1 MTGCLTIDDVARLSR
16 EPIEDL
22 RRTAADLDPSDAGSC
37 RIFANEVARVETVLK
52 QAYKAAALMARRT
65 DTPEQEAEVWQR
77 MQELAG
83 VVIDT
88 LKQLTE
94 VFPNCGTSELYNLAL
109 DYRLAADKRLA
120 NISESIQCHGLPMP
134 DGLFP
139 RMT

>member
-16 EPIEDL
+16 EPIEEL
-22 RRTAADLDPSDAGSC
+22 RRRAAKLEPGDADSC
-37 RIFANEVARVETVLK
+37 RIFAKEVAKVETVLK
-52 QAYKAAALMARRT
+52 QTYKAAALMARRT
-65 DTPEQEAEVWQR
+65 ETPEQEAEVWRR
-77 MQELAG
+77 MEEFAG

-94 VFPNCGTSELYNLAL
+94 VFPHCGTPELYNLAL

-134 DGLFP
+134 EGLFP